1 MCVSVVESRMDDIF
15 SVPYLVILVDGI
27 GQCFLQN
34 GDFVPEGRAPLQA
47 TLIVTKDSHP
57 DGRDLISPTS
67 WCIDFVVLMG
77 GCARVFHHDIRL
89 VGGGRRS
96 APQRRINVRLVT
108 VWLPLCQFCIDGQV
122 S

>member
-1 MCVSVVESRMDDIF
+1 MNDIF

-27 GQCFLQN
+27 GQCFLQDR
-34 GDFVPEGRAPLQA
+34 DFISKRRAPLQA
-47 TLIVTKDSHP
+47 TLIVAKDSHS

-67 WCIDFVVLMG
+67 WCIEFVVLMG
-77 GCARVFHHDIRL
+77 DHARVFHHDICL

-96 APQRRINVRLVT
+96 APQRLINVRLMT
-108 VWLPLCQFCIDGQV
+108 VLLTLCHFCIDGQV